1 MDSVDLLLFV
11 MYVTECPD
19 ETPCNAHTVYVSYLD
34 SVPYLSP
41 PSFRRLVFQEFVLSY
56 LEYSRE
62 IGFQRAFLWACPPT
76 VGDEYIL

>member
-1 MDSVDLLLFV
+1 MNSAKYIELFKNGQKEGIRD
-11 MYVTECPD
+11 VTVKRKLQ
-19 ETPCNAHTVYVSYLD
+19 TVRK
-34 SVPYLSP
+34 
-41 PSFRRLVFQEFVLSY
+41 FLSY